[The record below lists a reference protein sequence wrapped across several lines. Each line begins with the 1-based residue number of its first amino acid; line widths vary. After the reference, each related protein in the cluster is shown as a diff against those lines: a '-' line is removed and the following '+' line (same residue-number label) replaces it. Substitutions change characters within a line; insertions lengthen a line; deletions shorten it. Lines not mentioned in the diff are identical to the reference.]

1 MRGKPRPR
9 INRPRTRRL
18 ARVGNLCLFTAAN
31 VDFIDIFLI
40 WKTRFFRNLCWIKVS
55 LCIQKANQII
65 GHSRS
70 IYSWSRGG
78 RGWYT
83 VVLLFYDLCLWPHLL
98 YLMVSCEDSSPSLLP
113 PSGITL
119 TEHPSVSKSY
129 ALCNQSEIED
139 LSANRYRALCSIL
152 IFYCSFRTVFAS
164 RPIASDVRWWL
175 SRPESHPMV
184 KKFSR
189 PSARRKKHYKKLKVI
204 FYPSGKI

>member
-1 MRGKPRPR
+1 M
-9 INRPRTRRL
+9 
-18 ARVGNLCLFTAAN
+18 
-31 VDFIDIFLI
+31 
-40 WKTRFFRNLCWIKVS
+40 VS
-55 LCIQKANQII
+55 LKLTYLF
-65 GHSRS
+65 GRSRFES
-70 IYSWSRGG
+70 LWIAHWSLMSFCSLHTIPFWDWKWTYNWSFYHPDPIEGEDGG
-78 RGWYT
+78 I
-83 VVLLFYDLCLWPHLL
+83 LLFCYSMISVCGLTF
-98 YLMVSCEDSSPSLLP
+98 YILMVSCEDRSPSLLP